1 MSKKSKNKKKIKTYI
16 GTYIS
21 NKKGFGFIKND
32 ELDRDI
38 FIANTKNNTALD
50 GDIVEFIIEIDNT
63 NKLDKK
69 SEGVITKIIER
80 KNKKIVGIYQKS
92 KNFGFLIPDNKNIS
106 RDIFIPKKFENGA
119 KDRDKIVVEVYDFG
133 SENKKPQAKVIEILG
148 SYKDKGVDILSIAKA
163 YDFNIDFSK
172 KIKKELTN
180 INQKVSLDELKYR
193 KDYRDILT
201 ITIDGEDAK
210 DLDDA
215 ISLSYD
221 GKIWTLYVHIADVSH
236 YVKEASQLDKEAIKR
251 GTSIYLVDRVIPMLP
266 KELSNGICS
275 LTAKK
280 DRLCLSCIMNID
292 QAGNLISHEICE
304 SVINVDYRL
313 SYKEV
318 YNILKNDNKELKL
331 KYKECIELFYNMENL
346 SSIIRKNREKRGAID
361 FDFPETKVILDNDG
375 KVIDLRPYD
384 RNVATKIIEDFMIFT
399 NETIASEYF
408 FKELPFVYRV
418 HEKPDPDKMQA
429 LSIFINNFGFTL
441 KNKKGQIYP
450 KDLQNLLNK
459 LEGSPKQSMISA
471 IILRNMKKA
480 RYQTDCIGHFGLASK
495 CYTHF
500 TSPIRRYPDL
510 QIHRII
516 KENINQSLNEKR
528 IEHYEKILEDIAFTS
543 SEKEKQAEEAER
555 ESIKY
560 KKCEYMLKFI
570 GEEFEGVISGVTKYG
585 FYVELDNTVEGLV
598 HIAGLSNDYYNYVED
613 EYKIIG
619 NMTKISYSI
628 GERVLIS
635 VENVDKMSK
644 TIDFKLLKKC
654 IKG

>member
-32 ELDRDI
+32 EFDRDI

-69 SEGVITKIIER
+69 SEGIITKIIER

>member
-32 ELDRDI
+32 EFDRDI

-69 SEGVITKIIER
+69 SEGIITKIIER

-418 HEKPDPDKMQA
+418 HEKPDSDKMQA